1 MGKFDQLFYEFVPQ
15 ETHWG
20 DWCHSPQAYFRGDS
34 DMPGANMS
42 VGFQVFKSPVFLERE
57 PHFHRE
63 EEYLV
68 FLGTKLP
75 DVFSSF
81 DAEIEFY
88 MGPTLDAMEKI
99 VITKPTIVRIPKCMW
114 HCPLDFKRMT
124 KPVLFQAVS
133 LHGKYGLIKQR
144 KNKDGKSELI
154 YYGDEAHP
162 CVFNEEKNC
171 EYCGKCFDRD
181 AVLEDREKA
190 LTPYWSVKAGELSEQ
205 INELVCCLPV
215 ENTKWGD
222 WCPTPQAYF
231 RGETYMPGAN
241 YHVGFQIF
249 TAENDMEESH
259 FHQGVDE
266 YIFFMGADPMNIF
279 DFDAEIDFYIGDDPD
294 HMEVHKITRPTVVR
308 IPPTIWHSPILFRNM
323 NKPLLFQ
330 AAYHAGCWGN
340 VYRIKDKNDSPTY
353 AYMGDN
359 VRFCKKRPGEKCTIC
374 GECLSQIP
382 TGAYS
387 SEIDGISKLD
397 K

>member
-1 MGKFDQLFYEFVPQ
+1 MGNFDHLFFEFVPQ
-15 ETHWG
+15 ETQWG

-34 DMPGANMS
+34 DMPGANMN
-42 VGFQVFKSPVFLERE
+42 VGFQVFKAPVYLERE

-63 EEYLV
+63 EEYFV
-68 FLGTKLP
+68 FLGAKLP

-81 DAEIEFY
+81 DAEIELCV
-88 MGPTLDAMEKI
+88 GPSLDEMEKI
-99 VITKPTIVRIPKCMW
+99 VINKPTIVRIPKCMW
-114 HCPLDFKRMT
+114 HCPLDFKRIT

-133 LHGKYGLIKQR
+133 LHGKFGMVKLR
-144 KNKDGKSELI
+144 KNKNGTSDYI

-162 CVFNEEKNC
+162 CVFNAEKTC

-190 LTPYWSVKAGELSEQ
+190 PTPYWTVKSGELSDRMK
-205 INELVCCLPV
+205 ELVCELPA

-231 RGETYMPGAN
+231 RGDTYMPGAN

-249 TAENDMEESH
+249 TADNDMEESH
-259 FHQGVDE
+259 FHQGADE

-279 DFDAEIDFYIGDDPD
+279 DFDAEVDFYIGDDPD
-294 HMEVHKITRPTVVR
+294 NMEIHKITKPTVVR
-308 IPPTIWHSPILFRNM
+308 IPPTIWHSPILFRKM
-323 NKPLLFQ
+323 KKPLLFQ

-340 VYRIKDKNDSPTY
+340 VYRIKDKNNNPVY

-359 VRFCKKRPGEKCTIC
+359 VRFCKRRPGERCTIC
-374 GECLSQIP
+374 GECENQIP
-382 TGAYS
+382 TGV
-387 SEIDGISKLD
+387 DV
-397 K
+397 